1 VSERSAPDRSGG
13 PALLLALGLLSAF
26 GPLCLDMYLPALPDL
41 PAGLNSTAGAAQL
54 SLTACLVGL
63 GVGQL
68 VTGPLSDR
76 VGRRLPLLIGVA
88 VFTVASALCALTPAM
103 WLLIVLRFVQGA
115 AGAAGIVVGRAVVAD
130 MLTGSA
136 AAAYFSA
143 LAAINGLSP
152 ILAPLLGAQ
161 VLRIGDWRTIFW
173 VLTGIGAALLALTAA
188 AVPETLPKTRRTA
201 PGRGALTR
209 GLPIVLADRGYR
221 GYVLAG
227 VAVMAAMFGYISASP
242 FLLQDGFGL
251 SPQQFSL
258 CFAAN
263 AIGIITATMVNR
275 MLLRRY
281 DPARLLRWGLLQG
294 SIGALLVLLAVGL
307 RWGLWPVLIALFV
320 MVSAVGFAS
329 PDSSAL
335 AMDRHRRQAGAA
347 SAVYGSAQYATGTLA
362 TIVVGIGDRTVGI
375 ALGVTAVVFLGAGWW
390 GFVDARR

>member
-1 VSERSAPDRSGG
+1 
-13 PALLLALGLLSAF
+13 
-26 GPLCLDMYLPALPDL
+26 
-41 PAGLNSTAGAAQL
+41 
-54 SLTACLVGL
+54 
-63 GVGQL
+63 
-68 VTGPLSDR
+68 
-76 VGRRLPLLIGVA
+76 
-88 VFTVASALCALTPAM
+88 
-103 WLLIVLRFVQGA
+103 
-115 AGAAGIVVGRAVVAD
+115 
-130 MLTGSA
+130 
-136 AAAYFSA
+136 
-143 LAAINGLSP
+143 
-152 ILAPLLGAQ
+152 
-161 VLRIGDWRTIFW
+161 
-173 VLTGIGAALLALTAA
+173 
-188 AVPETLPKTRRTA
+188 
-201 PGRGALTR
+201 
-209 GLPIVLADRGYR
+209 
-221 GYVLAG
+221 VLAG